1 MSQLP
6 PRIHRDRD
14 EVAVIEDRILHLHDE
29 ARMRLT
35 LRDGRVVA
43 GTVSVRPTI
52 ETFRDADGEEGHNA
66 LLRLDDLDD
75 PAVPHYVWVGEI
87 VEMERLGTS

>member
-6 PRIHRDRD
+6 PRIHRDRH
-14 EVAVIEDRILHLHDE
+14 EIVAIEDRIRHLHDE
-29 ARMRLT
+29 ARVRLT
-35 LRDGRVVA
+35 LRDGSVVA

-52 ETFRDADGEEGHNA
+52 ETFRDAEGEEGHNA